1 MPDCKQCNSNNWKNH
16 YMMAQKRFDKVLT
29 RLTIGTII
37 AFFIVV
43 GCLVATIC
51 ALLKFQA
58 FINQFEYV
66 EETTYE
72 IEQDRD
78 GINTAVIG
86 EGNEV
91 SVYGTDNHREN

>member
-29 RLTIGTII
+29 RLAIGTVL

-58 FINQFEYV
+58 FISEFEYV

-72 IEQDRD
+72 ISQDRD
-78 GINTAVIG
+78 GINTAII
-86 EGNEV
+86 GNENEV
-91 SVYGTDNHREN
+91 VWNGTNDYRKS